1 MPRALPSRALLS
13 RASALAPTLLAAL
26 LALAGCNETQSSAP
40 TAPVVPPEVGYVAVT
55 PKPIAVVRDLPGR
68 VAPTRI
74 AEVRARVSGLIVK
87 RYFEQ
92 GSHVAEGDKLYQI
105 DPAPFRA
112 ELASQDAEVAKA
124 EATLLLARQQAQRY
138 EVLLDRQAASKAQYE
153 NAFAA
158 MKQAEAALAGAKAAQ
173 TRAKL
178 NLDYTTVR
186 APIGGRIGR
195 ALLTEGTLIDDN
207 STATNLATIQQ
218 LDPVYVDITQ
228 SVGELRRLRRDLASG
243 ELSRIAPD
251 VATVRLILDDGT
263 FYEHSGRLLFSEA
276 TADPSTGQVTLRVEI
291 ANPQDELFPGMYVR
305 ARIEQAID
313 NDAIAVPQQAVQRDV
328 DGQPQLY
335 VVGDDDTV
343 SPRSVTLG
351 DVVDGRWI
359 VRDGLKA
366 GERVVVDGFQR
377 ISAGTKVKA
386 VLLEGGRLTLQG
398 DPQRHAAAGAGAPA
412 GGAAR

>member
-1 MPRALPSRALLS
+1 MSRHL
-13 RASALAPTLLAAL
+13 ALAPALLAGL
-26 LALAGCNETQSSAP
+26 LALAACNETQSSAP
-40 TAPVVPPEVGYVAVT
+40 SAPVVPPEVGYVEVKSQA
-55 PKPIAVVRDLPGR
+55 IAVVRDLPGR

-92 GSHVAEGDKLYQI
+92 GSQVAEGDKLYQI

-124 EATLLLARQQAQRY
+124 EASLLLARQQSQRY
-138 EVLLDRQAASKAQYE
+138 ELLLDKQAASRAQYE
-153 NAFAA
+153 NAFAT
-158 MKQAEAALAGAKAAQ
+158 MKQAEATLAGARAAQ

-186 APIGGRIGR
+186 APISGRIGR
-195 ALLTEGTLIDDN
+195 ALLTEGALVDEN

-243 ELSRIAPD
+243 ELSRIEPGT
-251 VATVRLILDDGT
+251 ATVRLILDDGT
-263 FYEHSGRLLFSEA
+263 LYEHSGKLLFSEV

-291 ANPQDELFPGMYVR
+291 ANPKDDLFPGMYVR

-313 NDAIAVPQQAVQRDV
+313 HDAIAVPQQAVQRDV
-328 DGQPQLY
+328 DGQPQVF
-335 VVGDDDTV
+335 VVGQDDAV
-343 SPRSVTLG
+343 SPRTVTLG
-351 DVVDGRWI
+351 DVVDGKWI
-359 VRDGLKA
+359 VREGLNA
-366 GERVVVDGFQR
+366 GEKVVVDGFQR
-377 ISAGTKVKA
+377 ISNGTKVKA
-386 VLLEGGRLTLQG
+386 VQLEGGRLTLAEEQ
-398 DPQRHAAAGAGAPA
+398 QRHAAAGAGDRPA
-412 GGAAR
+412 VTGSAR